1 MQSFHKIMKDD
12 CHMHYCTQLDQLLNN
27 QYVSR
32 VLECLRLSCF
42 AKEGWGG
49 GGDVQAGVTVTGKV
63 KNI

>member
-1 MQSFHKIMKDD
+1 MIAT
-12 CHMHYCTQLDQLLNN
+12 CTTAHNLMDQLLNN